1 MGMDKSTEAVETF
14 SKKYNCA
21 QSVLSVFSEE
31 LNISK
36 SDCFKIATPFGSGIA
51 FRQEMCGAVTGA
63 LMAIGLKYGMDAS
76 GTTDQKSYTYD
87 LTTHFISEFKKK
99 HGSICCRDL
108 LNGIDMST
116 PEGYSKVRELNL
128 FRTHC
133 SEYVRSAVLISEKI
147 LFYNSTNLEK

>member
-1 MGMDKSTEAVETF
+1 MEMDKSTEAVETF

-36 SDCFKIATPFGSGIA
+36 SDCFRIATPFGSGVA
-51 FRQEMCGAVTGA
+51 YRQEMCGAVTGA
-63 LMAIGLKYGMDAS
+63 LMAIGLKYGMDEN
-76 GTTDQKSYTYD
+76 GNTDQKSYTYD
-87 LTTHFISEFKKK
+87 LTTHFITEFRKKN
-99 HGSICCRDL
+99 GSICCKDL
-108 LNGIDMST
+108 LDGIDMST
-116 PEGYSKVRELNL
+116 PEGYAKVCELSL

-147 LFYNSTNLEK
+147 LLHK